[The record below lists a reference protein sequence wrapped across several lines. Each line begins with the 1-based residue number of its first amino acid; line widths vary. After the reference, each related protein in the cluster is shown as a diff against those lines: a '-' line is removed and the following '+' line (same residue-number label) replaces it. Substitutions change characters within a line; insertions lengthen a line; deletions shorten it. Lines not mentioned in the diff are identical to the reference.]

1 MTKKSSKNPFG
12 SIISK
17 VGGTSLSGVSRNNGS
32 GLPPQPAGINFGSLP
47 SSKTAGTQAN
57 SFDWGKFT
65 SKIISGGVSSALKGS
80 FGGSSLTGFGV
91 SPLVSG
97 IMGLFAGNKNKT
109 LPALEQFQ
117 LPPSISQTLHVPQ
130 AASPN
135 ARQDSPIHLH
145 IQAMDSQ
152 SIMNRSNDIAKAL
165 KSAML
170 NSHPLNDV
178 VSEI

>member
-1 MTKKSSKNPFG
+1 MTKKSSKSPFG

-17 VGGTSLSGVSRNNGS
+17 IGGTSLSGVSRSSGS
-32 GLPPQPAGINFGSLP
+32 DLPRQPAGLNLGSLP
-47 SSKTAGTQAN
+47 SARLAGPEAN
-57 SFDWGKFT
+57 SFDWGKFA
-65 SKIISGGVSSALKGS
+65 SKIASGGASSALKGS
-80 FGGSSLTGFGV
+80 FGGSSLSGFGV

-97 IMGLFAGNKNKT
+97 IISLFTGNKNKT
-109 LPALEQFQ
+109 LPTLEQFQ
-117 LPPSISQTLHVPQ
+117 LPPSISQTLHVRQ
-130 AASPN
+130 AASLSP
-135 ARQDSPIHLH
+135 RQESPIHFH

-152 SIMNRSNDIAKAL
+152 SIMNRSNDIAKAV